1 MKHVLSATVWV
12 LLTVLGF
19 SGCASS
25 RLNAEL
31 KTIGFEWVP
40 IEGGPFSMGDV
51 YFDDNPDSQPVH
63 PVHVSPFFISKYET
77 TLEQYDWFTTKTG
90 RALIFPEQKDR
101 GRRAVSNINWL
112 DSKAFCEFIGGR
124 LPTENE
130 WEFAA
135 SGGTLKQM
143 YPGTNSE
150 EEAPEYA
157 RFISNSLAEV
167 FPVGTKKPN
176 AFGLYDMGGNV
187 AEWIGEFYEYY
198 PDPGVAPSW
207 FDLPNRELRIVRGGG
222 FSADLSITRTY
233 WRSGTLGRVATA
245 GIGVRCAKNRD

>member
-1 MKHVLSATVWV
+1 MAHTKNVARAYRLVESPGKCLVAQKFFPGVPRSKPIVLVGSPTQRSNSFSTPDLIGTGFHHHFIKSTSKRRAGALV
-12 LLTVLGF
+12 LHF
-19 SGCASS
+19 GCGVA
-25 RLNAEL
+25 
-31 KTIGFEWVP
+31 
-40 IEGGPFSMGDV
+40 
-51 YFDDNPDSQPVH
+51 
-63 PVHVSPFFISKYET
+63 
-77 TLEQYDWFTTKTG
+77 DWFTTGDLGLDFTFNRDVLADLDWTFVIITG
-90 RALIFPEQKDR
+90 CGCCPSCDKI
-101 GRRAVSNINWL
+101 V
-112 DSKAFCEFIGGR
+112 
-124 LPTENE
+124 
-130 WEFAA
+130 
-135 SGGTLKQM
+135 
-143 YPGTNSE
+143 E

-176 AFGLYDMGGNV
+176 VYGLYDMGGNV